1 MQEKSKIMKFS
12 NESVRSKS
20 EISDEKKNELKWR
33 VSY

>member
-20 EISDEKKNELKWR
+20 EISGEKNELKWL